1 MKKIFFTGIFII
13 FLFGI
18 SFPQCNYFRV
28 FHYSGKV
35 YASSTNKKKLIVP
48 GQVFKRGEILSLET
62 GSQVILFDST
72 GNPVVLYQKGNYSF
86 SQVQTIC
93 SESGNAITKK
103 YFQFIW
109 SRMTEEKKK
118 EGNTIN
124 ASVTRGRKLL
134 MMFPAD
140 STLLVTDKVYFQW
153 NPVSGSD
160 KYYITIL
167 DPSGKTI
174 NVKTVADTI
183 FLWTPETSKL
193 VSGKIY
199 YWYVTDIPYPPG
211 DPVKYSFSFA
221 GDKQK
226 ESYSTELNELRK
238 QLNYTP
244 AVNSLLLAG
253 FFEQNHLFREAYIK
267 YREALV
273 ASPGDSVIQKTVN
286 NFMKRRIVR

>member
-1 MKKIFFTGIFII
+1 
-13 FLFGI
+13 
-18 SFPQCNYFRV
+18 
-28 FHYSGKV
+28 
-35 YASSTNKKKLIVP
+35 
-48 GQVFKRGEILSLET
+48 
-62 GSQVILFDST
+62 
-72 GNPVVLYQKGNYSF
+72 
-86 SQVQTIC
+86 
-93 SESGNAITKK
+93 
-103 YFQFIW
+103 
-109 SRMTEEKKK
+109 
-118 EGNTIN
+118 
-124 ASVTRGRKLL
+124 